1 MFASKAR
8 LSRKWM
14 TSVAILVTM
23 IPAVSGAQVAQGSPS
38 DAFGQLSAVS
48 DMSLGHMHGRGG
60 NIVYSVAGTNNL
72 NATIDN
78 SSITAGGNIT
88 NGSVTFAGNS
98 MQNFSGLSNF
108 VANTGNNNNLQ
119 AAMVVNVTLN

>member
-1 MFASKAR
+1 MSACKAR
-8 LSRKWM
+8 LSLKWITALAVVVTVTPLA
-14 TSVAILVTM
+14 TSAHVV
-23 IPAVSGAQVAQGSPS
+23 QQNQS
-38 DAFGQLSAVS
+38 DAFGQLASVS
-48 DMSLGHMHGRGG
+48 DTSLDQMHGKGG

-72 NATIDN
+72 NATIDG

-88 NGSVTFAGNS
+88 NGSVSFSGNS